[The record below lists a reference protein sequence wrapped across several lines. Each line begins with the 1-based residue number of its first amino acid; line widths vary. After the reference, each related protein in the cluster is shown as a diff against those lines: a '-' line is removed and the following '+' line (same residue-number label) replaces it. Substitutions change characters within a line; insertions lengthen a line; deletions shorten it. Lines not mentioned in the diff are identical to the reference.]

1 MNLFRCS
8 VFCIDS
14 TYAQF
19 SLLIFLREI
28 DNPGDELISQ
38 PLTMSWDAYFLLDGL
53 NRRQMASFFEK
64 QDE

>member
-1 MNLFRCS
+1 MPMNLFRCS

-38 PLTMSWDAYFLLDGL
+38 PLTMS
-53 NRRQMASFFEK
+53 
-64 QDE
+64 